1 MKKGYI
7 EIQNATEN
15 KRLEI
20 IDFIQS
26 SFIGGRTITIAKLE
40 DDTFSLSVENTQ
52 SSGRAAQAS
61 MRLTEESLLG
71 LFASCFLYFQ
81 HNNIDLSQ
89 KLQDLINND
98 VINYSY
104 SKD

>member
-1 MKKGYI
+1 MKNGYV
-7 EIQNATEN
+7 EVQNSTEN
-15 KRLEI
+15 KQLEI

-26 SFIGGRTITIAKLE
+26 SFVGGRIITVAKLE
-40 DDTFSLSVENTQ
+40 DGSYGLSVENTK
-52 SSGRAAQAS
+52 SSGRALQSS

-81 HNNIDLSQ
+81 HNGIDLSQ
-89 KLQDLINND
+89 KLENLINND

>member
-1 MKKGYI
+1 MKNGYI
-7 EIQNATEN
+7 EIQNASE
-15 KRLEI
+15 KKQLDI
-20 IDFIQS
+20 VDFIQS
-26 SFIGGRTITIAKLE
+26 SFVGGRTITVAKLE
-40 DDTFSLSVENTQ
+40 DGTFGLTVENTP
-52 SSGRAAQAS
+52 SSGRALQSA

-71 LFASCFLYFQ
+71 LFASCLLYFQ

-98 VINYSY
+98 AINYSY